1 MKKFQLE
8 HIIRA
13 VGSITDAQKMIV
25 IGSQAIHGQFPD
37 ITNKYLQS
45 QQTKVHTAVYVSLLG
60 SMEADIFIPE
70 NTKQTA
76 IADALI
82 GYMSNF
88 HDTHGYYMDGVDK
101 TTAKLPEGWEKRLF
115 ALQNE
120 NTNYVCGQCLEI
132 HDLIISKLYAR
143 RDKDME
149 FLQAAITLNIV
160 SKITLL
166 DRLENTFDISFDIL
180 KYMKYNID
188 KAFNL

>member
-13 VGSITDAQKMIV
+13 VGNITEVKEMIV

-37 ITNKYLQS
+37 ITSQYIQS
-45 QQTKVHTAVYVSLLG
+45 QKTKVNMQVYASLLG
-60 SMEADIFIPE
+60 SMEADIFIPK
-70 NTKQTA
+70 NTEKTA

-101 TTAKLPEGWEKRLF
+101 TTAKLPEEWEKRLF

-149 FLQAAITLNIV
+149 FLRAAIKLNIGA
-160 SKITLL
+160 SDKFQKHAL
-166 DRLENTFDISFDIL
+166 IS
-180 KYMKYNID
+180 
-188 KAFNL
+188 